1 MSSHKYDHLFKIHF
15 IGESNVGKQ
24 DFISRFLD
32 NNSETS
38 ENLTTIGIDFK
49 IKIINFRNKLVKLQ
63 IWDTSG
69 EERFRTILK
78 TAYKGAH
85 GIILIYD
92 VTDQNS
98 FKNIRNWIKQI
109 EVHGDISV
117 KKVLVGNK
125 CNEPGRV
132 ITEEEGKKLA
142 KEYNIGFFESS
153 ARTGKNVNE
162 VFNYLVKEIIME
174 VDPEVRK
181 KIEEEQAEK
190 NMNILMK
197 YISF

>member
-98 FKNIRNWIKQI
+98 FKNIR
-109 EVHGDISV
+109 
-117 KKVLVGNK
+117 
-125 CNEPGRV
+125 
-132 ITEEEGKKLA
+132 KKLD
-142 KEYNIGFFESS
+142 KTN
-153 ARTGKNVNE
+153 
-162 VFNYLVKEIIME
+162 
-174 VDPEVRK
+174 
-181 KIEEEQAEK
+181 
-190 NMNILMK
+190 
-197 YISF
+197 